1 MICAMPVI
9 PNAVTIGLSF
19 QENFLYLSMNGT
31 IANVRINNPGQ
42 ATPVTNLSYWVLRN
56 AKSPVRY
63 HSGTVIPGGTVGSNL
78 NPRSIGNTPPVIKI
92 APEIAMTIGTSN
104 TRKRGKWTA
113 ISPSITTGKN
123 NIISCKSFKNC
134 YSAKNY
140 TGYPQYFISNF
151 VSSTKE
157 LIVHV

>member
-56 AKSPVRY
+56 AYSPVRY

-78 NPRSIGNTPPVIKI
+78 NPRSTGKTPPVINM
-92 APEIAMTIGTSN
+92 APEMAMTIGTSKTKN
-104 TRKRGKWTA
+104 LGIWTA
-113 ISPSITTGKN
+113 MSPSITIGSIKT
-123 NIISCKSFKNC
+123 CC
-134 YSAKNY
+134 A
-140 TGYPQYFISNF
+140 
-151 VSSTKE
+151 
-157 LIVHV
+157 